1 MSKLKYHWF
10 FIFCAM
16 FAFIYSWL
24 QPSYLSIG
32 ICILIFIRLITLK
45 NKLLLVMSLV
55 ISLLIVGRV
64 RIMDYEM
71 KEHLQIN
78 YQSVEQT
85 QVKVDPYQLEFRDGY
100 ARGYGYLFDPQQE
113 RWFKVYLTFKNPE
126 GTLYQQ
132 FEGTPSIVQVKGV
145 LKRPASNRNF
155 YLFNFQKYLK
165 IKQII
170 WHYDVLHVE
179 AIRSN
184 PSIAS
189 RFYKLR
195 NQIVG
200 QYNRYQ
206 THPWFALFHKLLLN
220 KSTEFY
226 RDQRDTFQ
234 IMGVMHLFA
243 ISGFHIVMLHSYF
256 SYFLK
261 RMSILNDYAY
271 YIVFAILICYASL
284 IDWPIG
290 VTRSMFM
297 LYVTP
302 HIMRR
307 TQCVSR
313 VDLLSILSI
322 TLLIINPYEVWSI
335 GYILSFL
342 ISYVLIFSPNSSVM
356 LSIRDTFKVSM
367 TIILFTWPIML
378 QSQYTLHLAQIITMT
393 LIGILFEK
401 IILPFM
407 LLSGLIIFLPESVQ
421 HIFVLGFDAIAEI
434 MINFF
439 EILSSISPSIILGYL
454 PHGLFIGLMIVALY
468 QLYSKEKKRRLLVVT
483 ITYLLLICVY
493 PYCNFTTKITII
505 DVGQGMAVLYQLPF
519 NQGTWLIDTGGKY
532 AYDTKQIDRRYA
544 HYNIIPAMKA
554 LGVQSLSGII
564 LTHLDLDHVGNL
576 PAILETFPVESVLLL
591 DNLMADDFIV
601 EQKNTFQNV
610 SFQGI
615 PEGRL
620 YKVWNESI
628 QLASLTS
635 DELTTSTSLSNDHSI
650 GVRLKIGNLSF
661 LTLGDMSTPF
671 EERFIQ
677 QFPSFSPDILLLSHH
692 GSRHSS
698 SETFLSIIEAKL
710 LLNSAGENNHYH
722 HPHSEVIERVEALS
736 KPYFSTHSG
745 GAIQLIYFP
754 YIGLQVRQVFSEKP
768 SFTSK
773 DY

>member
-10 FIFCAM
+10 FIFCAI
-16 FAFIYSWL
+16 FAFIYYWL

-32 ICILIFIRLITLK
+32 LCILIFLRLMALK
-45 NKLLLVMSLV
+45 NKHLLVISLV
-55 ISLLIVGRV
+55 ISLLVIGRMHL
-64 RIMDYEM
+64 MDYEL
-71 KEHLQIN
+71 KQHLQIN
-78 YQSVEQT
+78 HQSVEQT
-85 QVKVDPYQLEFRDGY
+85 DIKVDPYQLEFREGY
-100 ARGYGYLFDPQQE
+100 AKGYGYLFDPQQE
-113 RWFKVYLTFKNPE
+113 RWFKVHLTFKNPE
-126 GTLYQQ
+126 GTLDQQ
-132 FEGTPSIVQVKGV
+132 FNGTPSIVQVKGT

-155 YLFNFQKYLK
+155 YLFNYQTYLK
-165 IKQII
+165 TKQII
-170 WHYDVLHVE
+170 WQYDILHVE
-179 AIRSN
+179 AIRSDR
-184 PSIAS
+184 SIVS
-189 RFYKLR
+189 RLYKLR
-195 NQIVG
+195 NQIIG

-256 SYFLK
+256 SYILK
-261 RMSILNDYAY
+261 RMGILNDYAY

-290 VTRSMFM
+290 VKRSMFM

-302 HIMRR
+302 YIMRR
-307 TQCVSR
+307 TQSVSR

-335 GYILSFL
+335 GFILSFL
-342 ISYVLIFSPNSSVM
+342 ISYILIFSPNSSVI
-356 LSIRDTFKVSM
+356 LSLRDTFKASM
-367 TIILFTWPIML
+367 IIILFTWPIMI
-378 QSQYTLHLAQIITMT
+378 QSQYSLHLAQIITMT

-401 IILPFM
+401 LIMPFM
-407 LLSGLIIFLPESVQ
+407 LVSGLIIFLPDPIRR
-421 HIFVLGFDAIAEI
+421 IFVLGLDAVAEM

-439 EILSSISPSIILGYL
+439 EILTAISPSIVLGYL
-454 PHGLFIGLMIVALY
+454 PHGLFIVLMIVALY
-468 QLYSKEKKRRLLVVT
+468 HLYSKERKRRLLVVAM
-483 ITYLLLICVY
+483 TYLLLTCVY
-493 PYCNFTTKITII
+493 PYCKLTTKITMI

-532 AYDTKQIDRRYA
+532 DYDTKQIDRRFAY
-544 HYNIIPAMKA
+544 YNIIPAMKA

-576 PAILETFPVESVLLL
+576 PAILEAFPVGSVLLL
-591 DNLMADDFIV
+591 NSLKDDDFIA
-601 EQKNTFQNV
+601 ELKNKFQNV

-615 PEGRL
+615 TEGHL
-620 YKVWNESI
+620 YKVLNDSI

-635 DELTTSTSLSNDHSI
+635 DELTTSTSRSNDHSI

-698 SETFLSIIEAKL
+698 SETFLSMIEPKL
-710 LLNSAGENNHYH
+710 ILNSAGENNHYH
-722 HPHSEVIERVEALS
+722 HPHSEVIERVKALG
-736 KPYFSTHSG
+736 KPYFSTHSV

-754 YIGLQVRQVFSEKP
+754 YLGLHIRQVLSETP
-768 SFTSK
+768 SLTSK